1 MKAATALSLLSG
13 SFALACIG
21 AKPVAVN
28 HGRDADD
35 VDTRPA
41 AGEAVVVFLRL
52 AIRTVATSVYDVPE
66 VGAPRLVAILAP
78 RNKFAFRTTPGPHTF
93 MIIGGGSTAFLG
105 ANLQEGKTYD
115 VVVAVNL
122 RTRGEFSLQPISGVQ
137 REQFRSWLADAKWVE
152 TTHESLTWAHEN
164 AADIEQ
170 RRAKHYPRWLQE
182 PEAERLMLKPED
194 GQ

>member
-1 MKAATALSLLSG
+1 
-13 SFALACIG
+13 
-21 AKPVAVN
+21 
-28 HGRDADD
+28 
-35 VDTRPA
+35 
-41 AGEAVVVFLRL
+41 
-52 AIRTVATSVYDVPE
+52 
-66 VGAPRLVAILAP
+66 
-78 RNKFAFRTTPGPHTF
+78 
-93 MIIGGGSTAFLG
+93 
-105 ANLQEGKTYD
+105 

-122 RTRGEFSLQPISGVQ
+122 RIRGEFSLWPISGVQ